1 MGSTI
6 HSNRRNKT
14 KRVCLCWRLII
25 FTRCIITVN
34 TILQAVLVFITWFI
48 CFWYFEM
55 WESKKRFLPDVDFSA
70 WPWTIESFPKFDGP
84 LIFFFVKIVYSYKS
98 SKLQTAKEYKKSKL
112 QNFFSL
118 LLQCVFVLKVY
129 WTQPINDS
137 VSQTIYSW
145 SYSCWLTS
153 LLKKKI
159 FST

>member
-48 CFWYFEM
+48 SLWYFDM
-55 WESKKRFLPDVDFSA
+55 WESKKGFLPDVDFSDC
-70 WPWTIESFPKFDGP
+70 PWTIESFPKFDGP

-98 SKLQTAKEYKKSKL
+98 SKLQTAKEYKKKQVAKL
-112 QNFFSL
+112 FFSIVAMCFRFKSL
-118 LLQCVFVLKVY
+118 LNTTYQRLCLSNYLQLVLFVL
-129 WTQPINDS
+129 IDFH
-137 VSQTIYSW
+137 
-145 SYSCWLTS
+145 C
-153 LLKKKI
+153 
-159 FST
+159 